1 MKPKVSWGGV
11 VCLGAKAPAGIG
23 GFGLRAASSD
33 AACQGGIKGGYREFK
48 RISRKGLVGRGGFE
62 PPISWSQTRRFSGL
76 SHRPPAIEHTRSG
89 GNPARVRGTRG
100 HVGKTVK
107 AHRPDPRCLLDLAA
121 AVTRPASCTVLIGG
135 SGQD

>member
-76 SHRPPAIEHTRSG
+76 SHRPPAIEHTRSA
-89 GNPARVRGTRG
+89 GNPTA
-100 HVGKTVK
+100 K
-107 AHRPDPRCLLDLAA
+107 RPEFA
-121 AVTRPASCTVLIGG
+121 G
-135 SGQD
+135 SGGATRAPGCSVVRAIGPR